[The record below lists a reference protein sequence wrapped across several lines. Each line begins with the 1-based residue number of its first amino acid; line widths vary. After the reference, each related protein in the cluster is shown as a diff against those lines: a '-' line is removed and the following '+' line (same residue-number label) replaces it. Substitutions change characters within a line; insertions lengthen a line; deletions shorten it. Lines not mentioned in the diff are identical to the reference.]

1 MIIDNDVLK
10 TLKHYNE
17 FIKSKEDIMKN
28 MKKLF
33 ALLIVLVMT
42 VSMLNACGKSEGSK
56 EETNNIT
63 GAATATGSATATK
76 PAQQEDMAEIN
87 IMAMSLG
94 PMGEGKTAVEDA
106 INAITEKE
114 INTHVTLTFVEVGS
128 YTQQLGLAI
137 TGNEKVDLCLLTPIP
152 GSSFSSLLAQN
163 QLVAL
168 NDLLPQYASETV
180 KEVGNLI
187 KGTTVNGSIY
197 AIPTYR
203 DMASNAYIIARKD
216 QLESA
221 GQLDAF
227 NNMKTWSEFEKVMK
241 AVTAKNDIS
250 GISNGDAQGTIVTLG
265 GLDAGADNFA
275 ENFTFDTL
283 GDQYKIIASDKN
295 GKVYDCFESASYKN
309 AIDRAHKW
317 YEDGLVYKDAATSK
331 DTGDTLMKS
340 NVTFS
345 YVNMGETNVVANKTG
360 ATGHDVVVN
369 KIASYILN
377 TAATTKFCWGVPVCA
392 TEKEAAV
399 KFMNLMYTNK
409 DIMNLLVYGIE
420 GRDYVVK
427 DGVANFPEGVT
438 AENVPYH
445 SNDFLWGN
453 SFIAYP
459 WASTANEREES
470 KAVMDATPVSP
481 FLGFTCDTS
490 KISNELTAIQNVVS
504 EYEPGLE
511 SGTTNNYDEFIKKL
525 KNAGIDKIITE
536 YQTQLDA
543 WKAAQ

>member
-1 MIIDNDVLK
+1 
-10 TLKHYNE
+10 
-17 FIKSKEDIMKN
+17 MKN
-28 MKKLF
+28 IKKLL
-33 ALLIVLVMT
+33 AVLIVLTMT
-42 VSMLNACGKSEGSK
+42 VSMLSACGKSETSNEGS
-56 EETNNIT
+56 NNIT
-63 GAATATGSATATK
+63 DVATATVTE
-76 PAQQEDMAEIN
+76 PAAQEDMAEVN
-87 IMAMSLG
+87 VMVMSLG
-94 PMGEGKTAVEDA
+94 VIGDGKTAVEDA

-128 YTQQLGLAI
+128 YSQQLGLAI
-137 TGNEKVDLCLLTPIP
+137 TGNEKIDLCLLTPIP
-152 GSSFSSLLAQN
+152 GSSFSSLIAQN
-163 QLVAL
+163 QLVPL
-168 NDLLPQYASETV
+168 NDLLPLYAPETV
-180 KEVGNLI
+180 KTVGDLI
-187 KGTTVNGSIY
+187 KGTTVNGTTY
-197 AIPTYR
+197 AIPTSR

-216 QLESA
+216 LLESA

-227 NNMKTWSEFEKVMK
+227 NNMKTWSEYEKVMQ

-250 GISNGDAQGTIVTLG
+250 GISNGDAQGTVVTLG
-265 GLDAGADNFA
+265 GLDAGSENFA

-283 GDQYKIIASDKN
+283 GDQYKIISSDSN
-295 GKVYDCFESASYKN
+295 GKVYDYFESDSYKN
-309 AIDRAHKW
+309 AISRAHKW
-317 YEDGLVYKDAATSK
+317 YEEGLVYKDAATSK

-340 NVTFS
+340 NVSFS
-345 YVNMGETNVVANKTG
+345 FVNMGETNVVANKTG

-399 KFMNLMYTNK
+399 KFMNLMYTNS

-420 GRDYVVK
+420 GRDYTVT
-427 DGVANFPEGVT
+427 DGVANFADGVT
-438 AENVPYH
+438 AENVKYH

-481 FLGFTCDTS
+481 FLGFTCDTA
-490 KISNELTAIQNVVS
+490 KVSNELTAIQNVVS

-511 SGTTNNYDEFIKKL
+511 SGTTDNYNEFVKKL
-525 KNAGIDKIITE
+525 KDAGIDKIIAE
-536 YQTQLDA
+536 YQSQLDA
-543 WKAAQ
+543 WKAAK